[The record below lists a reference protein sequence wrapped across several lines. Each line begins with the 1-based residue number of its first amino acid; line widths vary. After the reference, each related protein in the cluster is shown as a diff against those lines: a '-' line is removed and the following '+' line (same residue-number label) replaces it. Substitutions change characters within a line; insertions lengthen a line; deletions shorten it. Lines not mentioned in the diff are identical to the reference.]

1 MTSSLLRQMPEPIRH
16 VTADDPVASVLLG
29 VAGSALIL
37 SRDRLP
43 RVARG
48 VAGLGGLAL
57 LGVAA
62 YGPLS
67 QLVRRLGTRRRAIEV
82 QGTYLVLQPVERVFA
97 FCRDFENFPRFI
109 GVLRSVQDH
118 GDGHSVWS
126 ASTPAGRLTEW
137 TAVTTK
143 YVPNRVI
150 AWESTGA
157 SPVHA
162 TGLLRF
168 RPEDGHTCL
177 EATLTFTLAGR
188 PRLGDS
194 LAALV
199 APPRARQLETD
210 LRRMVHYLNTAP
222 EAELAAYGA

>member
-1 MTSSLLRQMPEPIRH
+1 MPQPRR
-16 VTADDPVASVLLG
+16 TDPVDDALTSVLLG
-29 VAGSALIL
+29 AAGGALIL

-43 RVARG
+43 KVARG
-48 VAGLGGLAL
+48 VASLGGLAL

-62 YGPLS
+62 YGPLA
-67 QLVRRLGTRRRAIEV
+67 QLIRRLGTRRRAIEV
-82 QGTYLVLQPVERVFA
+82 RCSFVVEQPVERVFA

-118 GDGHSVWS
+118 GDGRSVWS
-126 ASTPAGRLTEW
+126 ASTPAGQLTEW

-157 SPVHA
+157 SPVDA

-168 RPEDGHTCL
+168 RPQEGHTCL
-177 EATLTFTLAGR
+177 EATLTFALVGR
-188 PRLGDS
+188 ARLGDS

-210 LRRMVHYLNTAP
+210 LQRMVHYLNTAP